1 MGREILALIQ
11 QVEPVTGSTRERW
24 QQYEREKKRL
34 LPLVPPGERGTLCRL
49 LAERLDL

>member
-1 MGREILALIQ
+1 MRHELMDLIQ
-11 QVEPVTGSTRERW
+11 EVEPVTGSMRERW

-34 LPLVPPGERGTLCRL
+34 LPLVPPGERGNLCRL

>member
-1 MGREILALIQ
+1 MGSAILDLIQ
-11 QVEPVTGSTRERW
+11 QVKPVTGSMRERW
-24 QQYEREKKRL
+24 QQYEWEKKRL